1 MSAPTTEKPEA
12 GLEEVASAPVSTT
25 TRRRAP
31 LFLLGWAA
39 MVAVILLMPEWLP
52 ETGFLTLSDGIFA
65 AFLTTVTIGL
75 VLVMGYAGQISLGQ
89 NALYGL
95 GAYGS
100 AILTAKYGWN
110 PWLAMVVSAV
120 FAAVVALIVGI
131 PTFRLRGHFL
141 AMATLGLG
149 IIGFII
155 FKEAPITG
163 GSNGLGGVPKLAA
176 FNVQF
181 DSDRKWIYLSWGV
194 ALLVLLLARNLVLSR
209 TGRALRAIQ
218 GSEAAAEAAGI
229 HSIRFKVMIF
239 VVAAVFASMAGSLY
253 AHYVGFVSPTPF
265 TILVSVELLVMAVV
279 GGLRSVWGAPFGA
292 LAVVSLNA
300 LLDKNIPKLIPS
312 ASGDFQII
320 GFGLALVLFLNFL
333 PSGLSDGARRL
344 FAWVTR
350 RRHRSPAGAVG
361 GRSEG

>member
-39 MVAVILLMPEWLP
+39 MVAVVLLMPEWLP

-110 PWLAMVVSAV
+110 PWLGMVVSAV

-131 PTFRLRGHFL
+131 TTFRLRGHFL

-149 IIGFII
+149 IIRFSNSH
-155 FKEAPITG
+155 EAAIAG
-163 GSNGLGGVPKLAA
+163 GANGLGGVPK
-176 FNVQF
+176 
-181 DSDRKWIYLSWGV
+181 
-194 ALLVLLLARNLVLSR
+194 
-209 TGRALRAIQ
+209 
-218 GSEAAAEAAGI
+218 
-229 HSIRFKVMIF
+229 
-239 VVAAVFASMAGSLY
+239 
-253 AHYVGFVSPTPF
+253 
-265 TILVSVELLVMAVV
+265 
-279 GGLRSVWGAPFGA
+279 
-292 LAVVSLNA
+292 
-300 LLDKNIPKLIPS
+300 
-312 ASGDFQII
+312 
-320 GFGLALVLFLNFL
+320 
-333 PSGLSDGARRL
+333 
-344 FAWVTR
+344 
-350 RRHRSPAGAVG
+350 
-361 GRSEG
+361 

>member
-1 MSAPTTEKPEA
+1 M
-12 GLEEVASAPVSTT
+12 
-25 TRRRAP
+25 
-31 LFLLGWAA
+31 
-39 MVAVILLMPEWLP
+39 
-52 ETGFLTLSDGIFA
+52 
-65 AFLTTVTIGL
+65 
-75 VLVMGYAGQISLGQ
+75 
-89 NALYGL
+89 
-95 GAYGS
+95 
-100 AILTAKYGWN
+100 
-110 PWLAMVVSAV
+110 
-120 FAAVVALIVGI
+120 
-131 PTFRLRGHFL
+131 
-141 AMATLGLG
+141 
-149 IIGFII
+149 
-155 FKEAPITG
+155 
-163 GSNGLGGVPKLAA
+163 
-176 FNVQF
+176 QF

-344 FAWVTR
+344 FAWVTH
-350 RRHRSPAGAVG
+350 RRHRSPAGAAG